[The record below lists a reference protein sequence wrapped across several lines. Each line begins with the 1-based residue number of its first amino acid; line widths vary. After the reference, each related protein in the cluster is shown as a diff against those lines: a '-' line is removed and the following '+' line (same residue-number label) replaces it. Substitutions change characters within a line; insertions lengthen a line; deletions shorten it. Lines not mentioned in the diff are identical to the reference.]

1 MPRGG
6 KRPGAGRQNGSKN
19 KRTKAV
25 EAAVQAAHE
34 MISHVLPNAFD
45 GDAHTLLIAT
55 YRDLT
60 VPLETRI
67 DCAKAAI
74 GYEKPRLA
82 AVDHT
87 SDGEKLETR
96 IEMVVVDPSPRS
108 PQIPAAAN
116 TRPI

>member
-19 KRTKAV
+19 KRTEAR

-34 MISHVLPNAFD
+34 LISNVLPESFD
-45 GDAHTLLIAT
+45 GDAHTLLILT
-55 YRDLT
+55 YRDLR

-74 GYEKPRLA
+74 GFEKPRLA
-82 AVDHT
+82 ATDHT
-87 SDGEKLETR
+87 SNGETLETVFTGVPR
-96 IEMVVVDPSPRS
+96 AADLIDP
-108 PQIPAAAN
+108 AK
-116 TRPI
+116 TKKH